1 MAKNNSK
8 SLPKGQF
15 KNSDWG
21 RGSGYFLGSE
31 IFHKNSRRSQISHNI
46 QHQGPPEQQFLK
58 IEKSDIKTAG
68 LLPCAI
74 WKDKIDLK
82 VDYGHQNI
90 YLAPCE
96 KAKRSDVYFFW
107 NRHMKF
113 SYFCRFR
120 SSRYFYS

>member
-58 IEKSDIKTAG
+58 IEKYDIKKHQSDG
-68 LLPCAI
+68 LLPSENVLIVEICGLTCAQH
-74 WKDKIDLK
+74 L
-82 VDYGHQNI
+82 
-90 YLAPCE
+90 
-96 KAKRSDVYFFW
+96 
-107 NRHMKF
+107 
-113 SYFCRFR
+113 
-120 SSRYFYS
+120 